1 MQIVIDTHKF
11 VKFLSEEKHF
21 TQKQA
26 EVLIEA
32 ATEYHNAYTKE
43 LATKQDLALVKKDLQ
58 TEIESVRKDLK
69 AEIHSLRK
77 DMQTEIHSLRKDMQ
91 LMEDSLRKD
100 MQANFYKTVI
110 ALGSINAVITSIT
123 IALLSVL
130 K

>member
-43 LATKQDLALVKKDLQ
+43 LATKQDMRGVKKDLE
-58 TEIESVRKDLK
+58 TKIDSLK
-69 AEIHSLRK
+69 K
-77 DMQTEIHSLRKDMQ
+77 DMQS
-91 LMEDSLRKD
+91 
-100 MQANFYKTVI
+100 NFYKTVI
-110 ALGSINAVITSIT
+110 ALGSINVAVIT
-123 IALLSVL
+123 IALAIFSIV

>member
-43 LATKQDLALVKKDLQ
+43 LATKQDMEV
-58 TEIESVRKDLK
+58 
-69 AEIHSLRK
+69 LRK
-77 DMQTEIHSLRKDMQ
+77 DMQS
-91 LMEDSLRKD
+91 
-100 MQANFYKTVI
+100 NFYKTVI
-110 ALGSINAVITSIT
+110 ALGSINVAVIT
-123 IALLSVL
+123 IALAIFSIV